1 MTSLAWL
8 QEAAAAKMADGKAGE
23 ERPEKPQRTGA
34 TGVMEGKVPVAALRS
49 DQLKKKLQTSQQS
62 LQRSPSLDLP

>member
-1 MTSLAWL
+1 
-8 QEAAAAKMADGKAGE
+8 MADGTTGE
-23 ERPEKPQRTGA
+23 KPEKSQQAGA
-34 TGVMEGKVPVAALRS
+34 TRGPEGKVPVAALRR

>member
-1 MTSLAWL
+1 M
-8 QEAAAAKMADGKAGE
+8 AGE
-23 ERPEKPQRTGA
+23 EKPEKSQGAGA

-49 DQLKKKLQTSQQS
+49 DQLKKQLPTSQQS